1 LRFRVLAAVW
11 FAVCGT
17 MPLLAQAAPHLVSPQ
32 APSAAPPAQPHS
44 RAKTAPPAPAV
55 PQAIFDATGLGSP
68 LQLLSDWRVG
78 ITSNPAASSPE
89 FDDSNWAIRNAQSY
103 ISDVPEAEDEGS
115 AAAAQ
120 SGSGA
125 TANPSTSAGSQPYA
139 WFRLHIKLA
148 PNHGP
153 IALLIELPV
162 SPNTSVSLGST
173 GPSPDVYANGQH
185 IQPEGPHGDAP
196 QRYQLISRIY
206 DLNVPTNQ
214 TSLTLVVRV
223 FYRSTGYG
231 GYTSFFANRT
241 FYLGNPGDLERE
253 LNLWSNRSLFERL
266 PRLIYCVL
274 LAILSIF
281 LFALYLTQRDRTEYL
296 WLALHE
302 LAQAPLG
309 FIELAGS
316 SARLES
322 IWYAALALELVLI
335 SGYLF
340 FEFLVAFLALPRPWY
355 TRWLRYTA
363 PLLLAVGPALLLVGH
378 GITGVLV
385 LAGVFLF
392 SVVWALGWF
401 IFVFITLFA
410 AAVRR
415 NLEAGLWLI
424 PLFLSVIG
432 LIEPIVTS
440 TISDETGVVYRSP
453 LTIDAGPI
461 PIHMSSIGDFAG
473 ILVILLIL
481 YLRFMHIFRD
491 RERAAS
497 ELAAARSVQELL
509 IPQEKPATP
518 GFEVDSVYCPA
529 NEVGGD
535 FFHLESAGPDGLLVV
550 IGDVAGKGLKAA
562 MNVSLLVGALRSSNE
577 RSPAKILEAMN
588 GVLTGTESFTT
599 CQAIWLASS
608 GEMIIANAGHLP
620 PYLNGQE
627 INLAGALPLGV
638 IPHMS
643 YEEERFFLHP
653 GDHILLLSDGVVEA
667 RKSSG
672 ELFGFD
678 RVRYLSNQSAFYL
691 ADAAKAFGQED
702 DITVLTVRRQVGVV
716 LAA

>member
-1 LRFRVLAAVW
+1 
-11 FAVCGT
+11 
-17 MPLLAQAAPHLVSPQ
+17 MPLLAQPSPHPTAAQLHSRANT
-32 APSAAPPAQPHS
+32 APSAL
-44 RAKTAPPAPAV
+44 AV
-55 PQAIFDATGLGSP
+55 PQAVFDATSLGSP

-78 ITSNPAASSPE
+78 ITSDPAAASAD
-89 FDDSNWAIRNAQSY
+89 FNDSNWAIRNAQSN

-115 AAAAQ
+115 ATAAQ
-120 SGSGA
+120 SGSGP
-125 TANPSTSAGSQPYA
+125 TAGTPTSAGSQPYA

-148 PNHGP
+148 PNHEP
-153 IALLIELPV
+153 IALLIEVPV
-162 SPNTSVSLGST
+162 SPNTSFSLGPS

-206 DLNVPTNQ
+206 DLNVPADE
-214 TSLTLVVRV
+214 TSLALVVRV
-223 FYRSTGYG
+223 SYRSTGYG
-231 GYTSFFANRT
+231 AYTSFFANRA
-241 FYLGNPGDLERE
+241 FYLGNPGDLDRE

-274 LAILSIF
+274 LAILAVF

-296 WLALHE
+296 WLGLHE

-340 FEFLVAFLALPRPWY
+340 FEFLVVFLALPRPWY

-363 PLLLAVGPALLLVGH
+363 PLLLAVGPALLFASH
-378 GITGVLV
+378 GGTALLL
-385 LAGVFLF
+385 LAGVFTF
-392 SVVWALGWF
+392 SVVWVLGWS

-432 LIEPIVTS
+432 VIEPVVTS
-440 TISDETGVVYRSP
+440 TISEETGAVYRSP

-461 PIHMSSIGDFAG
+461 PIHMSSLGDFAG
-473 ILVILLIL
+473 IFVILLIL
-481 YLRFMHIFRD
+481 YIRFMHIFRD

-509 IPQEKPATP
+509 IPQEKIATP

-535 FFHLESAGPDGLLVV
+535 FFHLESAGPDGMLVV

-562 MNVSLLVGALRSSNE
+562 MNVSLLMGALRSTNE
-577 RSPAKILEAMN
+577 RSPAKILEALN

-599 CQAIWLASS
+599 CQAVWLGSD
-608 GEMIIANAGHLP
+608 GETIIANAGHLP

-627 INLAGALPLGV
+627 INLPGALPLGV
-638 IPHMS
+638 MPQVT
-643 YEEERFFLHP
+643 YEEGRFFLHP
-653 GDHILLLSDGVVEA
+653 GDRILLLSDGVVEA
-667 RKSSG
+667 RKPSG

-678 RVRYLSNQSAFYL
+678 RVRYLSTQSAFYL

-702 DITVLTVRRQVGVV
+702 DITVLTVRRQVEVV